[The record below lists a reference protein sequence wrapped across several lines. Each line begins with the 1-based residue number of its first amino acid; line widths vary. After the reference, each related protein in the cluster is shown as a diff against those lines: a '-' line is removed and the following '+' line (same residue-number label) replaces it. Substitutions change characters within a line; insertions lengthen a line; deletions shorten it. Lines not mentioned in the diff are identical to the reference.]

1 MINKCRYGIVLRGV
15 FTASGHDELHAAFI
29 KKSTAE
35 RVLKQE
41 VPDKY
46 ERKRYVIVRLAD
58 HVTATND
65 GPCTCPK
72 GMTYHALNCPVH
84 PGERRTVR

>member
-29 KKSTAE
+29 KKSDAE

-41 VPDKY
+41 VPDARMRRRDFK
-46 ERKRYVIVRLAD
+46 IVKLSD
-58 HVTATND
+58 HVRATND
-65 GPCTCPK
+65 GECTCPE
-72 GMTYHALNCPVH
+72 GMRFHAINCPTH
-84 PGERRTVR
+84 PGEKRTA